1 MAGEEKQLVV
11 EETTVVPGKMEFR
24 LISPTESNFLK
35 HIEWNKEE
43 LLAAV
48 RSKVALYEGIVYTE
62 ETVKTAKNDRAEL
75 NNLVKAI
82 DERRKKVKEVINQ
95 PYAEFEK
102 ELKEITD
109 LIKKQSAEID
119 EQVKAFETAE
129 KEEKRAKIMEAYEKA
144 VGNLAEILPFSK
156 VFDQR
161 YLNKTCKLESA
172 IADVQKKI
180 EQVKTDLETI
190 ESVCGKYKLNAKDIY
205 VRTLDLSKAMAEEK
219 RLKDLEEK
227 LEAERIQ
234 KEKAAEER
242 RKAEAERIRKEEEQ
256 KEIERQ
262 KKAEEERIAA
272 EKTEAEKKQSVPE
285 MSQDVPTEQVAVP
298 EKAEIVPVQEPE
310 PAVDPFTQP
319 QPIPEKKCRA
329 KFFAIGTKEQ
339 LKELVGYMK
348 ENGIKYG
355 KVE

>member
-1 MAGEEKQLVV
+1 MAGEEKQIVV
-11 EETTVVPGKMEFR
+11 EETTAVPGKMEFR

-161 YLNKTCKLESA
+161 YLNKTYTIKSIELEDGYA
-172 IADVQKKI
+172 Q
-180 EQVKTDLETI
+180 
-190 ESVCGKYKLNAKDIY
+190 
-205 VRTLDLSKAMAEEK
+205 EEV
-219 RLKDLEEK
+219 LKDFKTGLAKYYKTVNSEGEVKYNWVHSVLTNTPGVDDFEELLMNGGISNIKIK
-227 LEAERIQ
+227 LDQ
-234 KEKAAEER
+234 YPSTKSVMVKEG
-242 RKAEAERIRKEEEQ
+242 
-256 KEIERQ
+256 
-262 KKAEEERIAA
+262 
-272 EKTEAEKKQSVPE
+272 S
-285 MSQDVPTEQVAVP
+285 
-298 EKAEIVPVQEPE
+298 
-310 PAVDPFTQP
+310 
-319 QPIPEKKCRA
+319 
-329 KFFAIGTKEQ
+329 
-339 LKELVGYMK
+339 
-348 ENGIKYG
+348 
-355 KVE
+355 